1 MVESELADLL
11 RKRGNGPSEPSREQH
26 SSVDHFDEAQ
36 DRGWQQFR
44 RFGAGGVH
52 QHAGRFGARAGERD
66 ERIALLLYRSWEIF
80 EKRFLRIG
88 TLS

>member
-52 QHAGRFGARAGERD
+52 
-66 ERIALLLYRSWEIF
+66 
-80 EKRFLRIG
+80 
-88 TLS
+88 